1 MYMKN
6 NSLKSISLINKQILF
21 IDGLSRSGKS
31 LLGPI
36 IGSLKKTYPMQ
47 HQNLIDNLLQL
58 LQLNLVNIKVCKSLI
73 NIFLNESIYYLNL
86 SRCVNF
92 RPRDNSSVLKD
103 KNYKL
108 FIKNLSRKE
117 GDHVINQIKDEK
129 KLPIYMSHDL
139 LSVIDLLDKI
149 IPNFKIIYVLRNPID
164 NIYSF
169 HSKYNKRYKGKKY
182 DLNNPRF
189 FSLAFEKKRR
199 LIPYYATKNSKLF
212 LKLNNLE
219 KSTYYYLKIIEKS
232 QRKFANFKNKN
243 KIKVVRFDDLVQ
255 DPKRIIYQFEKFLNT
270 KTSSFTKIACKIE
283 KIPRLINYK
292 KRKEK
297 FIFLKKNINKKL
309 FKKLEEKL
317 FLYEKNKLFL

>member
-1 MYMKN
+1 MRK
-6 NSLKSISLINKQILF
+6 NSLKSINLINKQILF

-36 IGSLKKTYPMQ
+36 VGSLKKTYPMQ

-58 LQLNLVNIKVCKSLI
+58 LQLNLVNTNVCKSLI

-86 SRCVNF
+86 SRGVNF
-92 RPRDNSSVLKD
+92 RPTDNSSVLKD
-103 KNYKL
+103 RNYKL

-117 GDHVINQIKDEK
+117 GDHVIDQIKDEK

-149 IPNFKIIYVLRNPID
+149 IPNFKIIHVIRNPID

-169 HSKYNKRYKGKKY
+169 YSKYNKRYKGKKY

-189 FSLAFEKKRR
+189 FSLAFEEKKR
-199 LIPYYATKNSKLF
+199 LIPYYATNNSNLF

-219 KSTYYYLKIIEKS
+219 KATYYYLKIIEKS
-232 QRKFANFKNKN
+232 QRKLVNFKNKN
-243 KIKVVRFDDLVQ
+243 KIKIIRLDDLVQ
-255 DPKRIIYQFEKFLNT
+255 DPKKIINQLERYLNI
-270 KTSSFTKIACKIE
+270 KTSPFTKIACKIE
-283 KIPRLINYK
+283 KIPRLIDHKIRN
-292 KRKEK
+292 EK
-297 FIFLKKNINKKL
+297 FIFIKKNINKKL
-309 FKKLEEKL
+309 FKKLEKKL
-317 FLYEKNKLFL
+317 FLYEKNKLYI

>member
-6 NSLKSISLINKQILF
+6 NSLINISLVSKKILF

-36 IGSLKKTYPMQ
+36 VGSLKKTYPMQ

-58 LQLNLVNIKVCKSLI
+58 LQLNLVNTKVCKSLI

-86 SRCVNF
+86 SRGVNF
-92 RPRDNSSVLKD
+92 RPADNSSVLKD

-117 GDHVINQIKDEK
+117 GDHVIDQIKDEK

-149 IPNFKIIYVLRNPID
+149 IPNFKIIHVIRNPID

-169 HSKYNKRYKGKKY
+169 YSKYNKRYKGKKY

-189 FSLAFEKKRR
+189 FSLAFETKKR
-199 LIPYYATKNSKLF
+199 LIPYYAAKNSKLF

-219 KSTYYYLKIIEKS
+219 KTTYYYLKIIEKS
-232 QRKFANFKNKN
+232 QRKLSNFKNKN
-243 KIKVVRFDDLVQ
+243 KIKIVRFDDLAQ
-255 DPKRIIYQFEKFLNT
+255 DPKKIINQLEKFLNT

-283 KIPRLINYK
+283 KVPRIIDYESREK
-292 KRKEK
+292 KLRFIEK
-297 FIFLKKNINKKL
+297 SINKKMFESL
-309 FKKLEEKL
+309 NKKII
-317 FLYEKNKLFL
+317 LYEKNKLF

>member
-1 MYMKN
+1 MRK
-6 NSLKSISLINKQILF
+6 NSLKSINLINKQILF

-36 IGSLKKTYPMQ
+36 VGSFKKTYPMQ

-58 LQLNLVNIKVCKSLI
+58 LQLNLVNTNVCKSLI

-86 SRCVNF
+86 SRGVNF
-92 RPRDNSSVLKD
+92 RPTDNSSVLKD
-103 KNYKL
+103 RNYKL

-117 GDHVINQIKDEK
+117 GDHVIDQIKDEK

-149 IPNFKIIYVLRNPID
+149 IPNFKIIHVIRNPID

-169 HSKYNKRYKGKKY
+169 YSKYNKRYKGKKY
-182 DLNNPRF
+182 DINNPRF
-189 FSLAFEKKRR
+189 FSLAFEEKKR
-199 LIPYYATKNSKLF
+199 LIPYYATNNSNLF

-219 KSTYYYLKIIEKS
+219 KATYYYLKIIEKS

-243 KIKVVRFDDLVQ
+243 KIKIVRFDDLAQ
-255 DPKRIIYQFEKFLNT
+255 DPKRIIYQFEKFLNK

-283 KIPRLINYK
+283 KVPRKIDYESREK
-292 KRKEK
+292 KLRFIEK
-297 FIFLKKNINKKL
+297 SINKKMFESL
-309 FKKLEEKL
+309 NKKII
-317 FLYEKNKLFL
+317 LYEKNKLF

>member
-1 MYMKN
+1 
-6 NSLKSISLINKQILF
+6 
-21 IDGLSRSGKS
+21 
-31 LLGPI
+31 
-36 IGSLKKTYPMQ
+36 MQ

-58 LQLNLVNIKVCKSLI
+58 LQLNLVNTNVCKSLI

-86 SRCVNF
+86 SRGVNF
-92 RPRDNSSVLKD
+92 RPADNSSVLKD

-108 FIKNLSRKE
+108 FIENLSRKE
-117 GDHVINQIKDEK
+117 GDHVIDQIKDEK

-149 IPNFKIIYVLRNPID
+149 IPNFKIIHVIRNPID

-169 HSKYNKRYKGKKY
+169 YSKYNKRYKGKKY

-189 FSLAFEKKRR
+189 FSLAFEKKKR
-199 LIPYYATKNSKLF
+199 LIPYYVTKNSKLF

-219 KSTYYYLKIIEKS
+219 KTTYYYLKIIEKS

-243 KIKVVRFDDLVQ
+243 KIKIVRFDDLAQ
-255 DPKRIIYQFEKFLNT
+255 DPKRIIYQFEKFLNI

-283 KIPRLINYK
+283 KVPRKIDYESREK
-292 KRKEK
+292 KLRFIEK
-297 FIFLKKNINKKL
+297 SINKKMFESL
-309 FKKLEEKL
+309 NKKII
-317 FLYEKNKLFL
+317 LYEKNKLF